1 MSDDHVRAAFEVSGI
16 DVASVMGQIE
26 ADVRSKLRERLVKH
40 GSEAYKDEQVF
51 DTVRSVLLRAEDRR
65 DSAALLLTEILE
77 DEQDWSLETRLTLA
91 SHRRVAG
98 PAILFAK
105 RRILLPLTR
114 WLFEYTQ
121 ENFRRQ
127 QRLNRL
133 LMACVEELAI
143 ENAQLRRDVE
153 ALASRR

>member
-1 MSDDHVRAAFEVSGI
+1 VSGI
-16 DVASVMGQIE
+16 DVASVMGRIE
-26 ADVRSKLRERLVKH
+26 ADARSKLRDRLTKL
-40 GSEAYKDEQVF
+40 GREAYKDEQVF
-51 DTVRSVLLRAEDRR
+51 DTVRAVLLRAEQRR
-65 DSAALLLTEILE
+65 DRAALLLAEILA
-77 DEQDWSLETRLTLA
+77 DEQEWALETRLTLA
-91 SHRRVAG
+91 THRRVAG

>member
-1 MSDDHVRAAFEVSGI
+1 VSRI

-26 ADVRSKLRERLVKH
+26 ADVRSKLRDRLVKH

-51 DTVRSVLLRAEDRR
+51 DTVRAVLLHAEERR
-65 DSAALLLTEILE
+65 DHADLLLAEILE
-77 DEQDWSLETRLTLA
+77 DEEDWAIETRLTLA

-143 ENAQLRRDVE
+143 ENAQLRRDVQ
-153 ALASRR
+153 ALTSRR

>member
-1 MSDDHVRAAFEVSGI
+1 M
-16 DVASVMGQIE
+16 
-26 ADVRSKLRERLVKH
+26 KH
-40 GSEAYKDEQVF
+40 GSDAYRDEQVF
-51 DTVRSVLLRAEDRR
+51 DSVRAVLLRAEERR
-65 DSAALLLTEILE
+65 DRAALLLAEILE
-77 DEQDWSLETRLTLA
+77 DEQDWAIETRLTLA

-153 ALASRR
+153 ALATRR

>member
-1 MSDDHVRAAFEVSGI
+1 MSGI

-26 ADVRSKLRERLVKH
+26 ADVRSKLRDRLMKH
-40 GSEAYKDEQVF
+40 GSDAYRDEQVF
-51 DTVRSVLLRAEDRR
+51 DSVRAVLLRAEERR
-65 DSAALLLTEILE
+65 DRAALLLAEILE
-77 DEQDWSLETRLTLA
+77 DEQDWAIETRLTLA

-153 ALASRR
+153 ALATRR

>member
-1 MSDDHVRAAFEVSGI
+1 MHPSVRLH
-16 DVASVMGQIE
+16 D
-26 ADVRSKLRERLVKH
+26 RS
-40 GSEAYKDEQVF
+40 
-51 DTVRSVLLRAEDRR
+51 DRR
-65 DSAALLLTEILE
+65 MKLLPRAALLLAEILE
-77 DEQDWSLETRLTLA
+77 DEQDWAIETRLTLA

-153 ALASRR
+153 ALATRR

>member
-1 MSDDHVRAAFEVSGI
+1 MSGI

-26 ADVRSKLRERLVKH
+26 ADVRSKLRDRLMKH
-40 GSEAYKDEQVF
+40 GSDAYRDEQVF
-51 DTVRSVLLRAEDRR
+51 DNVRAVLLRAEERR
-65 DSAALLLTEILE
+65 DRAALLLAEILE
-77 DEQDWSLETRLTLA
+77 DEQDWAIETRLTLA

-153 ALASRR
+153 ALATRR

>member
-1 MSDDHVRAAFEVSGI
+1 
-16 DVASVMGQIE
+16 MGQIE
-26 ADVRSKLRERLVKH
+26 ADVRSKLRDRLMKH
-40 GSEAYKDEQVF
+40 GSDAYRDEQVF
-51 DTVRSVLLRAEDRR
+51 DSVRAVLLRAEERR
-65 DSAALLLTEILE
+65 DRAALLLAEILE
-77 DEQDWSLETRLTLA
+77 DEQDWAIETRLTLA

-153 ALASRR
+153 ALATRR

>member
-1 MSDDHVRAAFEVSGI
+1 VSGI

-26 ADVRSKLRERLVKH
+26 ADVRSKLRDRLMKH
-40 GSEAYKDEQVF
+40 GSDAYRDEQVF
-51 DTVRSVLLRAEDRR
+51 DSVRAVLLRAEERR
-65 DSAALLLTEILE
+65 DRAALLLAEILE
-77 DEQDWSLETRLTLA
+77 DEQDWAIETRLTLA
-91 SHRRVAG
+91 SHRPVAG

-153 ALASRR
+153 ALATRR